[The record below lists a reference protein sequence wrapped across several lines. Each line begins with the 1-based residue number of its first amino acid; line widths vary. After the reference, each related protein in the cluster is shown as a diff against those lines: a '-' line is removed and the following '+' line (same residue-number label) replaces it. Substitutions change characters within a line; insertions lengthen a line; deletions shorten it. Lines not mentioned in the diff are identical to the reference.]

1 MAENTN
7 LKVDGLDFATI
18 KDNLKLYLR
27 SQSQFQDYNLEG
39 SGISTIIDLLAYN
52 TYYNSVYTNMVAS
65 EAFLATAQKRN
76 SVVALAGSLN
86 YTPRSTTSAKMT
98 GTLTLTAVGTPASIS
113 VPAGTRFEAAI
124 DGRVFFFINREP
136 VTVFGNGSGYSQA
149 NVTLTEGR
157 LVNEKYTYDIL
168 TPNQRFVINNAN
180 VDTSTLQVRV
190 VHSSSDSTTRIYTK
204 SDSAVALTG
213 ASEVYFLEE
222 IEDGKFEIFFGD
234 NIIGK
239 ALSHGNI
246 ISLDYIVSNGALGN
260 GIQTVS
266 LNSSV
271 SGVIDA
277 TFTPVDQAS
286 GGEDRESIERIK
298 FNAPKAYA
306 SQNRAVTSE
315 DYSALILREPNV
327 GSVLV
332 WGGEDNDPPA
342 YGKVFL
348 AIRPKV
354 GEVLTATEKQNLID
368 GVIKPK
374 KVLTVSAEIVDPEY
388 IYLQL
393 DARVNYNPEQTIL
406 AESNI
411 RQIVLNTITT
421 YNDQDLNQFSKFFR
435 YSKLS
440 RIIDTCERSIQSSTL
455 TVKLRKEID
464 VQLNSSARYT
474 INFSNPINDV
484 TRGRPSIH
492 PFGVQNQITS
502 NEFSYGGFT
511 RCFLEDNNGIIR
523 IYRISGNDNVGV
535 SQNVGTINYDTGV
548 IVLNDFRPTAFLD
561 GGVTLKVIANPKEKD
576 ILPLRGQI
584 VNILDTDIDVT
595 LINDKNISLVRR

>member
-18 KDNLKLYLR
+18 RDNLKLYLR
-27 SQSQFQDYNLEG
+27 SQSQFQDYNLDG

-86 YTPRSTTSAKMT
+86 YTPRSVTSAKMT

-113 VPAGTRFEAAI
+113 VPSGTRFEAAI

-136 VTVFGNGSGYSQA
+136 VTVFGSAGVYSQA

-190 VHSSSDSTTRIYTK
+190 VNSSSDSTTRIYTK
-204 SDSAVALTG
+204 SDSAIALTG
-213 ASEVYFLEE
+213 VSEVYFLEE
-222 IEDGKFEIFFGD
+222 IEDGKFELFFGD

-246 ISLDYIVSNGALGN
+246 ISLDYVVSNGALGN
-260 GIQTVS
+260 GIQTVA
-266 LNSSV
+266 LNSSI
-271 SGVIDA
+271 SGVVDA

-368 GVIKPK
+368 SVIKPK
-374 KVLTVSAEIVDPEY
+374 KVLTVSAEIVDAEY

-393 DARVNYNPEQTIL
+393 DARVNYDPEQTIL

-455 TVKLRKEID
+455 TVRLRKEID
-464 VQLNSSARYT
+464 VQLNSSARYI

-502 NEFSYGGFT
+502 NEFSYGGFN

-535 SQNVGTINYDTGV
+535 SQNVGTINYDTGL

-584 VNILDTDIDVT
+584 VNILDDDIDVT

>member
-18 KDNLKLYLR
+18 RDNLKLYLR
-27 SQSQFQDYNLEG
+27 SQSQFQDYNIEG
-39 SGISTIIDLLAYN
+39 SGMSTIIDLLAYN

-86 YTPRSTTSAKMT
+86 YTPRSVTSAKMT
-98 GTLTLTAVGTPASIS
+98 GTLALTVVGAPASIS
-113 VPAGTRFEAAI
+113 VPVGTRFEATI
-124 DGRVFFFINREP
+124 DGVVYYFINREP
-136 VTVFGNGSGYSQA
+136 VTVFSTAGVYSQA

-168 TPNQRFVINNAN
+168 TPNQRFVINNAG

-190 VHSSSDSTTRIYTK
+190 VNSSSDSTTRIYTK
-204 SDSAVALTG
+204 SENATALTG
-213 ASEVYFLEE
+213 SSEVYFLEE

-246 ISLDYIVSNGALGN
+246 ISLDYVVSVGALGN
-260 GIQTVS
+260 GVQSVT
-266 LNSSV
+266 LNSSI
-271 SGVIDA
+271 SGATAA
-277 TFTPVDQAS
+277 TFTPLDQAS
-286 GGEDRESIERIK
+286 GGEDRESVERIK

-393 DARVNYNPEQTIL
+393 DARINYDPDQTIL

-411 RQIVLNTITT
+411 RQIVLDTITS
-421 YNDQDLNQFSKFFR
+421 YNDDDLNQFSKFFR

-440 RIIDTCERSIQSSTL
+440 RLIDTCERSIQSSTL
-455 TVKLRKEID
+455 TIRLRKEID

-502 NEFSYGGFT
+502 NEFSYGGFN

-561 GGVTLKVIANPKEKD
+561 GGVTLKIIATPKDKD

-584 VNILDTDIDVT
+584 VNILDDDIDVT

>member
-76 SVVALAGSLN
+76 SVVALAGGLN
-86 YTPRSTTSAKMT
+86 YTPRSVTSAKMT
-98 GTLTLTAVGTPASIS
+98 GTLALTAVGTPASIS
-113 VPAGTRFEAAI
+113 VPSGTRFEAAI
-124 DGRVFFFINREP
+124 DGVVYYFINREP
-136 VTVFGNGSGYSQA
+136 VTVFGSAGVYSQA

-190 VHSSSDSTTRIYTK
+190 VNSSSDSTTRIYTK
-204 SDSAVALTG
+204 SDSAIALTG
-213 ASEVYFLEE
+213 LSEVYFLEE
-222 IEDGKFEIFFGD
+222 IEDGKFELFFGD

-246 ISLDYIVSNGALGN
+246 ISIDYVVSNGALGN
-260 GIQTVS
+260 GIQTVT
-266 LNSSV
+266 LNSSI
-271 SGVIDA
+271 SGVVDA

-368 GVIKPK
+368 SVIKPK

-393 DARVNYNPEQTIL
+393 DARVNYDPEQTIL

-421 YNDQDLNQFSKFFR
+421 YNDEDLNQFSKFFR

-455 TVKLRKEID
+455 TVALRKEID

-502 NEFSYGGFT
+502 NEFSYGGFN

-535 SQNVGTINYDTGV
+535 SQNVGTINYDTGL

-561 GGVTLKVIANPKEKD
+561 GGVTLKIIATPKEKD

-584 VNILDTDIDVT
+584 VNILDDDIDVT

>member
-18 KDNLKLYLR
+18 RDNLKLFLR

-76 SVVALAGSLN
+76 SVVALASALN
-86 YTPRSTTSAKMT
+86 YTPRSTTASKLV
-98 GTLTLTAVGTPASIS
+98 GTLTLTPVGSPASIA
-113 VPAGTRFEAAI
+113 VPAGTKFEAII
-124 DGRVFFFINREP
+124 DGRLIFFINREP
-136 VTVFGNGSGYSQA
+136 VTVFNTGGVYSQA
-149 NVTLTEGR
+149 NVVLTEGR
-157 LVNEKYTYDIL
+157 LVNERYAYDIL
-168 TPNQRFVINNAN
+168 TPNQRFIINNAN
-180 VDTSTLQVRV
+180 VDTATLQVRV
-190 VHSSSDSTTRIYTK
+190 VNSASDSTTRIYTR
-204 SDSAVALTG
+204 SDNVVALTG
-213 ASEVYFLEE
+213 DSEVYFLEE
-222 IEDGKFEIFFGD
+222 VEDGKFEVVFGD
-234 NIIGK
+234 NIIGA
-239 ALSHGNI
+239 ALSHGNLVY
-246 ISLDYIVSNGALGN
+246 LDYIVTAGAVGN
-260 GIQTVS
+260 SIQTVA
-266 LNSSV
+266 LNSAID
-271 SGVIDA
+271 GVTSA
-277 TFTPVDQAS
+277 TFVAADQSS
-286 GGEDRESIERIK
+286 GGEDRESVDRIK

-306 SQNRAVTSE
+306 AQNRAVTAE
-315 DYSALILREPNV
+315 DYAALMLKEPNV

-348 AIRPKV
+348 AIRPAV

-368 GVIKPK
+368 SVIKPK

-393 DARVNYNPEQTIL
+393 TAKVNYDPDQTIL

-411 RQIVLNTITT
+411 RQIILDTIKN
-421 YNDQDLNQFSKFFR
+421 YNDNDLNQFSKFFR

-440 RIIDTCERSIQSSTL
+440 RLIDTSERSIQSSTL
-455 TVKLRKEID
+455 TVELRKEVD
-464 VQLNSSARYT
+464 VQLNASARYT

-484 TRGRPSIH
+484 TRGRPSLH
-492 PFGVQNQITS
+492 PFGVQNQVTS
-502 NEFSYGGFT
+502 NEFSYGGFN

-548 IVLNDFRPTAFLD
+548 VVLNDFRPTAFAD
-561 GGVTLKVIANPKEKD
+561 GGVTLKIIAQPKDKD

-584 VNILDTDIDVT
+584 IAILDTDIDVT
-595 LINDKNISLVRR
+595 LINDKSISLVRR